1 MKKLCAAIILAAVF
15 CGPGQAESL
24 GRWCSQPEG
33 TFFGMDAA
41 IRIDV
46 AGQGRA
52 IASYEFPTSTTEREL
67 RMVGRTLFDVE
78 DDVDGYRILDT
89 GDLELFD
96 DMGVIRTAFRM
107 DKGTPAEECWR

>member
-1 MKKLCAAIILAAVF
+1 MRMSLALAGLLVLTQAVY
-15 CGPGQAESL
+15 AETL

-41 IRIDV
+41 IRIDI

-52 IASYEFPTSTTEREL
+52 VASYEFPTSATEREL
-67 RMVGRTLFDVE
+67 RMVGPTFFEVE
-78 DDVDGYRILDT
+78 DDVDGYMILDT

-96 DMGVIRTAFRM
+96 DMGVIRIADRM
-107 DKGTPAEECWR
+107 ADGAPAKSCWR